1 MLRRGWRSLRE
12 LLSLAGGLPRDLSR
26 LLRSLRRGRLDIHV
40 EVAHLQGAARLLDRA
55 AIWSG
60 GRDRDP

>member
-12 LLSLAGGLPRDLSR
+12 LLSLAGDLSR

-55 AIWSG
+55 ATWSG